1 MKITQTRYSKF
12 YQKILYIKDII
23 DELSKYDENTEVF
36 VNDDEGHERICI
48 KFDVLKDKY
57 FLHGKVQPIVI
68 RLIGSLNNL
77 QR

>member
-1 MKITQTRYSKF
+1 MVPSSALVRRMIVK
-12 YQKILYIKDII
+12 IKDII

-57 FLHGKVQPIVI
+57 FLHGKVQPTVI
-68 RLIGSLNNL
+68 RLIGSLK
-77 QR
+77 